1 MAEFK
6 LKKGYNVPLAG
17 AAEKQLTVVDAP
29 DTVALLPHEFRG
41 IKPRLAVKE
50 GDTVKIGT
58 TLFTD
63 KVYSEIAFVAPVS
76 GKVIAINRGE
86 RRKLLEIV
94 VKNDH
99 KDEAESVGN
108 WSVNDL
114 ENMKREEVVKNLL
127 ASGLWAHLIQ
137 RPFIQVANPEDM
149 PRDIFISGFSTAPL
163 APEVGFL
170 LQDEQEHFQLG
181 VQMLSRLTE
190 GSVHLSED
198 AGNHTS
204 PDWFSQITGVQLH
217 RFSGPHPA
225 GNVGVQIH
233 HIKPLKSG
241 ELVWQVR
248 PEAVALI
255 GRFFKNGTF
264 PTERIVALAGTGVK
278 ERRYFKVRSGA
289 VFSSFITEEMQESGA
304 LRFISGDVLTGWAT
318 KRDGFISFY
327 DSLISVIPE
336 AKKERKLLGYFR
348 PGFKTPSF
356 SKTFLSSF
364 LRPGKND
371 YEMDTGLKGS
381 HRAFVMSA
389 SDYEKVVPMNILP
402 VPLAKSILA
411 KDIEEMEG
419 LGILELAEEDL
430 ALCSYICLSK
440 TNFGQILRDGL
451 DMIQKEG

>member
-1 MAEFK
+1 MAEFR
-6 LKKGYNVPLAG
+6 LKRGYNVPLAG
-17 AAEKQLTVVDAP
+17 AADKQVTVVDAP

-50 GDTVKIGT
+50 GDAVKIGT

-63 KVYSEIAFVAPVS
+63 KAHSEIAFVAPVS
-76 GKVIAINRGE
+76 GKVVAINRGE

-94 VKNDH
+94 VENDH
-99 KDEAESVGN
+99 KDETERVGN
-108 WSVNDL
+108 WSAQEL
-114 ENMKREEVVKNLL
+114 ENMKREEIVTHLL

-137 RPFIQVANPEDM
+137 RPFIQVANPQDM

-163 APEVGFL
+163 AAEVGFL
-170 LQDEQEHFQLG
+170 LQDEQEYFQLG

-190 GSVHLSED
+190 GAVHLSAD
-198 AGNHTS
+198 GKHNTS
-204 PDWFSQITGVQLH
+204 PDWFSQIQGVQLH

-233 HIKPLKSG
+233 HIKPLNSG
-241 ELVWQVR
+241 ELVWQVK
-248 PEAVALI
+248 PEAVALM
-255 GRFFKNGTF
+255 GRFFKTGTF
-264 PTERIVALAGTGVK
+264 PTERIVALAGTGVTN
-278 ERRYFKVRSGA
+278 RRYFKVRAGA
-289 VFSSFITEEMQESGA
+289 AFSSFINDDMLESGA
-304 LRFISGDVLTGWAT
+304 LRFISGDVLTGWTT
-318 KRDGFISFY
+318 KRDGFVSFY
-327 DSLISVIPE
+327 DALISVIPE
-336 AKKERKLLGYFR
+336 AKKERKFLGYFR

-364 LRPGKND
+364 LRPGKSD
-371 YEMDTGLKGS
+371 YEMDTGLKGG

-440 TNFGQILRDGL
+440 TDFGQILRDGL